1 MNKPD
6 LKYYNL
12 YTLDGRYI
20 ATGTR
25 TTLGTKYMN
34 DKGYFTPSRIA
45 NRKNHKYYLIEAVD
59 YKSKKKKQS
68 IKDWQL
74 TSLNVHGNTIMA
86 VGQKENIIKEELA
99 ELGMKVKIYT
109 SPYGTKI
116 IERIK

>member
-45 NRKNHKYYLIEAVD
+45 NRKKHQYYLTEAVD
-59 YKSKKKKQS
+59 YKPKKKKRS

-86 VGQKENIIKEELA
+86 VGQKENLIKEELA

-116 IERIK
+116 IEVIK